1 MQVTPYLDFG
11 GRCEEAINFYQK
23 ALGAQVNM
31 MMRFGE
37 APDKSMISPGSENKI
52 MHVSMRIGDN
62 EVMASDGRNQG
73 KTEFKGIALALSA
86 KDEADAERMFKA
98 LADGG
103 QVHMPLT
110 QTFFSP
116 SFGMLADKFGV
127 GWMIMAEMAG

>member
-11 GRCEEAINFYQK
+11 GRCEEAIEFYKK

-37 APDKSMISPGSENKI
+37 APDKSMVSPGSENKI
-52 MHVSMRIGDN
+52 MHVAMRIGDN

-73 KTEFKGIALALSA
+73 KPEFKGIALALSA
-86 KDEADAERMFKA
+86 KDKADAERMFKA
-98 LADGG
+98 LAEGG
-103 QVHMPLT
+103 EVHMPLT

-127 GWMIMAEMAG
+127 GWLIMAEAG